1 MDEIR
6 LDFPYYAM
14 RNSEHYQLNR
24 RLLKY
29 IPVEFAEKYGVSA
42 SRSKFQ
48 LTFYSENECYVGNTK
63 FASTNEIETLD
74 KKRSNLFIFFL
85 KTIQS
90 GLYNPE
96 EAVVNAA
103 KRMEY
108 LIKPYKDAYRLSYAQ
123 KSAMIADF
131 VDLVQEDEIQ
141 ADLEAL
147 GLANTVS
154 KLEEANE
161 EFDTVYETRS
171 TERLNRSI
179 SETMKTVRPK
189 VDKAF
194 TELAKDINAFFR
206 VNELTTK
213 DAETRT
219 VFLAVIEKVNSLLY
233 EMEKTLS
240 RAGIIGKPSGSTSG
254 DEDEPTPEPTKPMI
268 VDIYQKEGGDPERP
282 LQFKKGKTA
291 VIEGSGLTLLNAEG
305 TGIGDI
311 ILSSAIMEEPIDD
324 KVPAEY
330 ITLNTDSRIEFTMIE
345 YLTEGEYNIRIETY
359 YNGEGNPP
367 LSEPVVIKFPE
378 VITLIM

>member
-48 LTFYSENECYVGNTK
+48 MTFYSENECYVGNTK

-131 VDLVQEDEIQ
+131 VDLVQDDEIQ
-141 ADLEAL
+141 TDLEAL

-219 VFLAVIEKVNSLLY
+219 DFLAVIEKVNSLLY

-240 RAGIIGKPSGSTSG
+240 RAGIIGKPSGSSSG

>member
-131 VDLVQEDEIQ
+131 VDLVQDDEIQ
-141 ADLEAL
+141 TDLEAL

-213 DAETRT
+213 DTETRT
-219 VFLAVIEKVNSLLY
+219 DFLAVIEKVNSLLY

>member
-219 VFLAVIEKVNSLLY
+219 DFLAVIEKVNSLLY

-254 DEDEPTPEPTKPMI
+254 DEDKPTPEPTKPMI

>member
-108 LIKPYKDAYRLSYAQ
+108 LIKPYKDAYRLSYVQ

-141 ADLEAL
+141 TDLEAL

-219 VFLAVIEKVNSLLY
+219 DFLAVIEKVNSLLY

>member
-131 VDLVQEDEIQ
+131 VDLVQDDEIQ
-141 ADLEAL
+141 TDLEAL

-219 VFLAVIEKVNSLLY
+219 DFLAVIEKVNSLLY

-254 DEDEPTPEPTKPMI
+254 DEDEPTPEPTKPII

>member
-48 LTFYSENECYVGNTK
+48 MTFYSENECYVGNTK

-131 VDLVQEDEIQ
+131 VDLVQDDEIQ
-141 ADLEAL
+141 TDLEAL

-219 VFLAVIEKVNSLLY
+219 AFLAVIEKVNSLLY

-240 RAGIIGKPSGSTSG
+240 RAGIIGKPSGSSSG

>member
-131 VDLVQEDEIQ
+131 VDLVQEDKIQ
-141 ADLEAL
+141 TDLEAL

-219 VFLAVIEKVNSLLY
+219 DFLAVIEKVNSLLY

>member
-131 VDLVQEDEIQ
+131 VDLVQDDEIQ

-161 EFDTVYETRS
+161 EFDTIYETRS

-179 SETMKTVRPK
+179 SETMKTARPK

-219 VFLAVIEKVNSLLY
+219 DFLAVIEKVNSLLY

>member
-108 LIKPYKDAYRLSYAQ
+108 LIKPYKDAYRLSYVQ

-131 VDLVQEDEIQ
+131 VDLVQEEEIQ

-219 VFLAVIEKVNSLLY
+219 DFLAVIEKVNSLLY

-311 ILSSAIMEEPIDD
+311 ILSSALMEEPIDD

-367 LSEPVVIKFPE
+367 LSEPIVIKFPE

>member
-131 VDLVQEDEIQ
+131 VDLVQDDEIQ
-141 ADLEAL
+141 TDLEAL

-219 VFLAVIEKVNSLLY
+219 DFLAVIEKVNSLLY

-305 TGIGDI
+305 TGVGDI

>member
-131 VDLVQEDEIQ
+131 VDLVQDDEIQ

-147 GLANTVS
+147 GLANRVS

-161 EFDTVYETRS
+161 EFDTIYETRS

-179 SETMKTVRPK
+179 SETMKTARPK

-219 VFLAVIEKVNSLLY
+219 DFLAVIEKVNSLLY

>member
-108 LIKPYKDAYRLSYAQ
+108 LIKQYKDAYRLSYAQ

-131 VDLVQEDEIQ
+131 VDLVQEEEIQ

-219 VFLAVIEKVNSLLY
+219 DFLVVIEKVNSLLY

>member
-42 SRSKFQ
+42 SHSKFQ

-141 ADLEAL
+141 TDLEAL

-219 VFLAVIEKVNSLLY
+219 DFLAVIEKVNSLLY

>member
-131 VDLVQEDEIQ
+131 VDLVQDDEIQ
-141 ADLEAL
+141 TDLEAL

-179 SETMKTVRPK
+179 SETMKTVHPK

-219 VFLAVIEKVNSLLY
+219 DFLAVIEKVNSLLY

>member
-131 VDLVQEDEIQ
+131 VDLVQEEEIQ

-219 VFLAVIEKVNSLLY
+219 DFLVVIEKVNSLLY

>member
-108 LIKPYKDAYRLSYAQ
+108 LIKPYKDAYRLSYSQ

>member
-131 VDLVQEDEIQ
+131 VDLVQDDEIQ
-141 ADLEAL
+141 TDLEAL

-219 VFLAVIEKVNSLLY
+219 DFLAVIEKVNSLLY

-254 DEDEPTPEPTKPMI
+254 DEDKPTPEPTKPMI

-291 VIEGSGLTLLNAEG
+291 VIEGSGLTLLNAQG

>member
-131 VDLVQEDEIQ
+131 VDLVQDDEIQ

-219 VFLAVIEKVNSLLY
+219 AFLAVIEKVNSLLY

>member
-131 VDLVQEDEIQ
+131 VDLVQDDEIQ
-141 ADLEAL
+141 TDLEAL

-219 VFLAVIEKVNSLLY
+219 DFLVVIEKVNSLLY

-305 TGIGDI
+305 TGVGDI

>member
-24 RLLKY
+24 RLLKS

-131 VDLVQEDEIQ
+131 VDLVQDDEIR

-219 VFLAVIEKVNSLLY
+219 DFLAVIEKVNSLLY

>member
-131 VDLVQEDEIQ
+131 VDLVQDDEIQ
-141 ADLEAL
+141 TDLEAL

-219 VFLAVIEKVNSLLY
+219 DFLAVIEKVNSLLY

-367 LSEPVVIKFPE
+367 LSEPVIIKFPE

>member
-141 ADLEAL
+141 TDLEAL

-219 VFLAVIEKVNSLLY
+219 DFLAVIEKVNSLLY

>member
-131 VDLVQEDEIQ
+131 VDLVQDDEIQ

-219 VFLAVIEKVNSLLY
+219 DFLAVIEKVNSLLY

-330 ITLNTDSRIEFTMIE
+330 ITLNTDSRIEFTMTE

>member
-131 VDLVQEDEIQ
+131 VDLVQDDEIQ
-141 ADLEAL
+141 TDLEAL

-219 VFLAVIEKVNSLLY
+219 AFLAVIEKVNSLLY

>member
-96 EAVVNAA
+96 DAVVNAA

-141 ADLEAL
+141 TDLEAL

-219 VFLAVIEKVNSLLY
+219 DFLAVIEKVNSLLY

>member
-131 VDLVQEDEIQ
+131 VDLVQDDEIQ
-141 ADLEAL
+141 TDLEAL

-219 VFLAVIEKVNSLLY
+219 DFLAVIEKVNSLLY

-240 RAGIIGKPSGSTSG
+240 RAGIIDKPSGSTSG

>member
-131 VDLVQEDEIQ
+131 VDLVQDDEIQ

-219 VFLAVIEKVNSLLY
+219 DFLAVIEKVNSLLY

>member
-131 VDLVQEDEIQ
+131 VDLVQEEEIQ

-219 VFLAVIEKVNSLLY
+219 DFLAVIEKVNSLLY

>member
-24 RLLKY
+24 RLIKY

-131 VDLVQEDEIQ
+131 VDLVQDDEIQ

-154 KLEEANE
+154 KLEETNE

-219 VFLAVIEKVNSLLY
+219 AFLAVIEKVNSLLY

>member
-219 VFLAVIEKVNSLLY
+219 AFLAVIEKVNSLLY

>member
-131 VDLVQEDEIQ
+131 VDLVQDDEIQ
-141 ADLEAL
+141 TDLEAL

-219 VFLAVIEKVNSLLY
+219 DFLAVIEKVNSLLY

>member
-131 VDLVQEDEIQ
+131 VDLVQDDEIRT
-141 ADLEAL
+141 DLEAL

-219 VFLAVIEKVNSLLY
+219 DFLAVIEKVNSLLY